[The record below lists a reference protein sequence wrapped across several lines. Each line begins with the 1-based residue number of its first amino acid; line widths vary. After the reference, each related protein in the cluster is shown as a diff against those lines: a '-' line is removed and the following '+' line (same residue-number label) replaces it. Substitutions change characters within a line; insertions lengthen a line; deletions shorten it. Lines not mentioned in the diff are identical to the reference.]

1 MKTELKIF
9 ENEAFGKVR
18 VIERNNEPWFVGKDV
33 AEILGYVRPAEAI
46 RKHVDTEDTLKQR
59 TLTNGGEQ
67 ELLVINESGLYSLI
81 LSSKL
86 PAAKQFKRWVTSDVL
101 PAIRKTGSYGS
112 EMKAKEVEAKLNN
125 SKARLN
131 NSRARMA
138 ALILKCAENTKSDN
152 YKEICNKNAVD
163 ILAGREIM
171 PMLGGMADTLSA
183 EEVGA
188 QCGISGSMV
197 GRIANKYGLKTG
209 KYGQWYHTTCKYN
222 KKREVDTFRYFPSV
236 VPEIQRLL
244 ASSGGT
250 VQ

>member
-1 MKTELKIF
+1 
-9 ENEAFGKVR
+9 
-18 VIERNNEPWFVGKDV
+18 
-33 AEILGYVRPAEAI
+33 
-46 RKHVDTEDTLKQR
+46 
-59 TLTNGGEQ
+59 
-67 ELLVINESGLYSLI
+67 
-81 LSSKL
+81 
-86 PAAKQFKRWVTSDVL
+86 
-101 PAIRKTGSYGS
+101 
-112 EMKAKEVEAKLNN
+112 MKAKEVEAKLNN

-188 QCGISGSMV
+188 Q
-197 GRIANKYGLKTG
+197 

>member
-1 MKTELKIF
+1 MVCWQRCSGDIRLC
-9 ENEAFGKVR
+9 
-18 VIERNNEPWFVGKDV
+18 
-33 AEILGYVRPAEAI
+33 YVRPAEAI

-188 QCGISGSMV
+188 Q
-197 GRIANKYGLKTG
+197 